1 MKLRKY
7 LIWKRGKGAKPKLT
21 VVDNP
26 EQSSFGF
33 SQEEVSALRTVLP
46 WEVPR
51 LTRVQRVGAFLE
63 DLPITQGSLS
73 GTKLKLRD
81 WQWEFLEAVY
91 AENETGQR
99 PVRTAL
105 LSMAR
110 KNGKTQLVAGLGLC
124 HLVGPEA
131 ENRGEVYAAANDK
144 QQSGKTFMEMVAILD
159 EHPEL
164 DARVNVVKFSKRIEV
179 LSGQGK
185 GSIFQALSA
194 DASTKQGLSPSFT
207 IYDELGTAPKR
218 DLYEALDTAMGARDN
233 PLLCVI
239 STQAADDH
247 AIMSELIDYGQ
258 KVNSGEVTDASFHM
272 TFYGAGKD
280 DDPWHPETWA
290 KANPALGDFR
300 SLEDVERQASQA
312 QRIPSKEQAF
322 RNLILN
328 QRVDAYVRFL
338 AKAEWDANAGAVDYS
353 ALSGRECW
361 GGLDLSQSRD
371 LTAFVLVFP
380 DDKGGFDV
388 LPRFFL
394 PQQGIQEKAE
404 LDRVPYDLWAKQG
417 FLTLIPGAVVDP
429 SYVAEAIA
437 EASQEFKI
445 QRIAYDRWRME
456 YLKREFV
463 RLGLDLPIEAFGQGF
478 KEMGFAVD
486 KLERSVAEG
495 LLRHAGNPIL
505 TYCAA
510 NAVIEMD
517 PAGNRKLAKNKSSGR
532 IDGMVA
538 LAMAL
543 AAVERES
550 EESVPA
556 CIAALMD

>member
-1 MKLRKY
+1 MGQ
-7 LIWKRGKGAKPKLT
+7 RGKGAKPKLAI
-21 VVDNP
+21 VENP
-26 EQSSFGF
+26 DQAAFGF
-33 SQEEVSALRTVLP
+33 RQDEVSSMRSTLP
-46 WEVPR
+46 WEQAG
-51 LTRVQRVGAFLE
+51 LTRVERIVAFLE
-63 DLPITQGSLS
+63 DLPITQGSLA
-73 GTKLKLRD
+73 GTNLRIRP
-81 WQWEFLEAVY
+81 WQRDFLDAIYSED
-91 AENETGQR
+91 ETGRR
-99 PVRTAL
+99 PVRTAV

-124 HLVGPEA
+124 HLLGPEA

-144 QQSGKTFMEMVAILD
+144 AQSGKTFAEMVAILD

-179 LSGQGK
+179 LHGTGK

-218 DLYEALDTAMGARDN
+218 DLYEALDTAMGAREN

-239 STQAADDH
+239 STQAANDH
-247 AIMSELIDYGQ
+247 AVMSELVDYG
-258 KVNSGEVTDASFHM
+258 KKINTGEIEDSSFHL
-272 TFYGAGKD
+272 TFYGADED
-280 DDPWHPETWA
+280 DDPWAEETWL

-300 SLEDVERQASQA
+300 SLEDVRRQASQA
-312 QRIPSKEQAF
+312 KRMPAAEQGF

-328 QRVDAYVRFL
+328 QRVDAHVRFL
-338 AKAEWDANAGAVDYS
+338 AKAEWDANGGAVNYA
-353 ALSGRECW
+353 ALEGRQCW

-371 LTAFVLVFP
+371 LTALVLVFP
-380 DDKGGFDV
+380 DGHGGFDV

-394 PQQGIQEKAE
+394 PEQNIREKAD

-429 SYVAEAIA
+429 AFVAEAIA
-437 EASQEFKI
+437 EYCTFYDV
-445 QRIAYDRWRME
+445 QRIAYDRWRIE
-456 YLKREFV
+456 DLKRE
-463 RLGLDLPIEAFGQGF
+463 LDRIGAEPPIEPFGQGF
-478 KEMGFAVD
+478 RDMAPALD
-486 KLERSVAEG
+486 KMERLVAEAR
-495 LLRHAGNPIL
+495 LRHAGNPVL
-505 TYCAA
+505 TFCAS
-510 NAVIEMD
+510 NAVVEMD

-543 AAVERES
+543 AAVDREV
-550 EESVPA
+550 EDALPA
-556 CIAALMD
+556 CLVELMT

>member
-1 MKLRKY
+1 MGLR
-7 LIWKRGKGAKPKLT
+7 GAGAKPKLA
-21 VVDNP
+21 VVED
-26 EQSSFGF
+26 QSQRAFGF
-33 SQEEVSALRTVLP
+33 AQDEISPLRSTLP
-46 WEVPR
+46 WEEPG
-51 LTRVQRVGAFLE
+51 LTRVERIGAFLE
-63 DLPITQGSLS
+63 DLPITQGSLA
-73 GTKLKLRD
+73 GTKLVLRD

-91 AENETGQR
+91 AEDENGQR
-99 PVRTAL
+99 PVRTAV

-124 HLVGPEA
+124 HLLGPEA
-131 ENRGEVYAAANDK
+131 ESRGEVYAAANDK

-179 LSGQGK
+179 LHGQGK

-239 STQAADDH
+239 STQAANDH
-247 AIMSELIDYGQ
+247 AVMSELVDYGH
-258 KVNSGEVTDASFHM
+258 KVNSGEVEDPSFHM
-272 TFYGAGKD
+272 TFFGAGTD
-280 DDPWHPETWA
+280 DDPWHPDTWA
-290 KANPALGDFR
+290 MANPALGDFR
-300 SLEDVERQASQA
+300 SLEDVERQAAQA
-312 QRIPSKEQAF
+312 RRIPSKEQAF

-328 QRVDAYVRFL
+328 QRVDAHVRFL
-338 AKAEWDANAGAVDYS
+338 AKAEWDANGGEVDYA

-380 DDKGGFDV
+380 DDRGGFDV

-394 PQQGIQEKAE
+394 PEQGIREKAE

-456 YLKREFV
+456 YLKKELD
-463 RLGLDLPIEAFGQGF
+463 RLGADLPIEPFGQGF

-486 KLERSVAEG
+486 KLERLVAEAM
-495 LLRHAGNPIL
+495 LQHAGNPIL
-505 TYCAA
+505 TFCAS

-543 AAVERES
+543 AAVDREG
-550 EESVPA
+550 EDDMPA

>member
-1 MKLRKY
+1 MGQ
-7 LIWKRGKGAKPKLT
+7 RGKGAKPKLT

-26 EQSSFGF
+26 AQRSLDIALD
-33 SQEEVSALRTVLP
+33 EVSTLRSTLP
-46 WEVPR
+46 WEEPG
-51 LTRVQRVGAFLE
+51 LTRVERIGAFLE
-63 DLPITQGSLS
+63 DLPITQGSLA
-73 GTKLKLRD
+73 GTKLRLRD
-81 WQWEFLEAVY
+81 WQWDFLKSVY
-91 AENETGQR
+91 AEDETGRR
-99 PVRTAL
+99 PVRTAV

-124 HLVGPEA
+124 HLLGPEA
-131 ENRGEVYAAANDK
+131 ESRGEVYAAANDK

-179 LSGQGK
+179 LHGQGK

-218 DLYEALDTAMGARDN
+218 DLYEALDTAMGAREN

-239 STQAADDH
+239 STQAASDH
-247 AIMSELIDYGQ
+247 AVMSELVDYGH

-272 TFYGAGKD
+272 TFYGASED
-280 DDPWHPETWA
+280 DDPWHPDTWA

-328 QRVDAYVRFL
+328 QRVDAHVRFL
-338 AKAEWDANAGAVDYS
+338 AKAEWDANAGAVDYA

-371 LTAFVLVFP
+371 LTAFVLVFA

-394 PQQGIQEKAE
+394 PEQGIREKAE
-404 LDRVPYDLWAKQG
+404 SDRVPYDLWAKQG

-429 SYVAEAIA
+429 AFVAEAIA
-437 EASQEFKI
+437 EAGHEFKI

-456 YLKREFV
+456 YLKREFD
-463 RLGLDLPIEAFGQGF
+463 RLGAELPIEPFGQGF

-486 KLERSVAEG
+486 KLERLVAEG
-495 LLRHAGNPIL
+495 QLRHAGNPIL
-505 TYCAA
+505 TFCAA

-543 AAVERES
+543 AAVDREG
-550 EESVPA
+550 EDDVPA

>member
-1 MKLRKY
+1 MGQ
-7 LIWKRGKGAKPKLT
+7 RGKGAKPKLT

-26 EQSSFGF
+26 AQPSFGF
-33 SQEEVSALRTVLP
+33 AKDEVSALRSALP
-46 WEVPR
+46 WEEPG
-51 LTRVQRVGAFLE
+51 LTRVERIGAFLE
-63 DLPITQGSLS
+63 DLPITQGSLAGS
-73 GTKLKLRD
+73 KLKLRD
-81 WQWEFLEAVY
+81 WQWDFLEAVY
-91 AENETGQR
+91 AEDELGRR
-99 PVRTAL
+99 PVRTAV

-124 HLVGPEA
+124 HLLGPEA
-131 ENRGEVYAAANDK
+131 ESRGEVYAAANDK
-144 QQSGKTFMEMVAILD
+144 SQSGKTFMEMVAILD

-179 LSGQGK
+179 LHGQGK

-218 DLYEALDTAMGARDN
+218 DLYEALDTAMGAREN

-239 STQAADDH
+239 STQAASDH
-247 AIMSELIDYGQ
+247 AVMSELVDYGH
-258 KVNSGEVTDASFHM
+258 KVNSGEVSDPSFHM
-272 TFYGAGKD
+272 TFYGAGED
-280 DDPWHPETWA
+280 DNPWDPDTW
-290 KANPALGDFR
+290 KRANPALGDFR
-300 SLEDVERQASQA
+300 SLEDVERQAAQA

-328 QRVDAYVRFL
+328 QRVDAHVRFL
-338 AKAEWDANAGAVDYS
+338 AKAEWDANAGAVDYE

-394 PQQGIQEKAE
+394 PEQGIREKAE
-404 LDRVPYDLWAKQG
+404 LDRVPYDLWARQG

-429 SYVAEAIA
+429 SFVAEAIA

-456 YLKREFV
+456 YLKREFD
-463 RLGLDLPIEAFGQGF
+463 RLGADLPIEAFGQGY

-486 KLERSVAEG
+486 KLERLVAEG
-495 LLRHAGNPIL
+495 QLRHAGNPIL
-505 TYCAA
+505 TFCAA

-543 AAVERES
+543 AAVDREG
-550 EESVPA
+550 EDDIPA
-556 CIAALMD
+556 CIAELME

>member
-1 MKLRKY
+1 MGQ
-7 LIWKRGKGAKPKLT
+7 RGKGAKPKLA
-21 VVDNP
+21 VVENTD
-26 EQSSFGF
+26 QGAFGF
-33 SQEEVSALRTVLP
+33 AQGEVSPLRSSLP
-46 WEVPR
+46 WEEPG
-51 LTRVQRVGAFLE
+51 LSRVERIAAFLE
-63 DLPITQGSLS
+63 DLPITQGSLA
-73 GTKLKLRD
+73 GTTLKLRD
-81 WQWEFLEAVY
+81 WQLQFLEEVY
-91 AENETGQR
+91 AEDEDGRR
-99 PVRTAL
+99 PVRTAV

-124 HLVGPEA
+124 HLLGPEA
-131 ENRGEVYAAANDK
+131 ESRGEVYAAANDK

-179 LSGQGK
+179 LHGQGK

-239 STQAADDH
+239 NTQAASDH
-247 AIMSELIDYGQ
+247 AVMSELVDYGH
-258 KVNSGEVTDASFHM
+258 KVNAGEVTDPSFHM
-272 TFYGAGKD
+272 TFYGAGED
-280 DDPWHPETWA
+280 DDPWNPDTWA

-300 SLEDVERQASQA
+300 SFEDVERQAAQA

-328 QRVDAYVRFL
+328 QRVDAHVRFL
-338 AKAEWDANAGAVDYS
+338 AKAEWDANAGDVDYA
-353 ALSGRECW
+353 ALAGRECW

-380 DDKGGFDV
+380 DDRGGFDV

-394 PQQGIQEKAE
+394 PEQGIREKAE
-404 LDRVPYDLWAKQG
+404 LDRVPYDIWAKQG

-437 EASQEFKI
+437 EASEEFNI

-456 YLKREFV
+456 YLKREFD
-463 RLGLDLPIEAFGQGF
+463 RLGADLPIEAFGQGF

-486 KLERSVAEG
+486 KLERLVAEAN
-495 LLRHAGNPIL
+495 LRHAGNPIL
-505 TYCAA
+505 TFCAS

-543 AAVERES
+543 AAVDREG
-550 EESVPA
+550 EDDIPA
-556 CIAALMD
+556 CIAALME

>member
-1 MKLRKY
+1 MGQ
-7 LIWKRGKGAKPKLT
+7 RGKGAKPKLAVIENT
-21 VVDNP
+21 A
-26 EQSSFGF
+26 QGSLGF
-33 SQEEVSALRTVLP
+33 AQDEVSPLRSTLP
-46 WEVPR
+46 WEEPG
-51 LTRVQRVGAFLE
+51 LTRVERIGAFLE
-63 DLPITQGSLS
+63 DLPITQGSLAGS
-73 GTKLKLRD
+73 KLKLRD
-81 WQWEFLEAVY
+81 WQWAFLEAVY
-91 AENETGQR
+91 AEDGDGRR
-99 PVRTAL
+99 PVRTAI

-124 HLVGPEA
+124 HLLGPEA
-131 ENRGEVYAAANDK
+131 ESRGEVYAAANDK

-179 LSGQGK
+179 LHGQGK

-239 STQAADDH
+239 STQAANDH
-247 AIMSELIDYGQ
+247 AVMSELVDYGH
-258 KVNSGEVTDASFHM
+258 KVNAGEIDDPTFHM
-272 TFYGAGKD
+272 TFYGAGED
-280 DDPWHPETWA
+280 DDPWAESTWA

-300 SLEDVERQASQA
+300 SLDDVARQAAQA

-328 QRVDAYVRFL
+328 QRVDAHVRFL
-338 AKAEWDANAGAVDYS
+338 AKAEWDANGGVVDHA

-361 GGLDLSQSRD
+361 GRLDLSQSRD

-380 DDKGGFDV
+380 DDAGGFDV

-394 PQQGIQEKAE
+394 PEQGIAEKSD
-404 LDRVPYDLWAKQG
+404 LDRVPYELWAKQG

-429 SYVAEAIA
+429 TYVAEAIA
-437 EASQEFKI
+437 EASHEYDI
-445 QRIAYDRWRME
+445 QKIAYDRWRIE
-456 YLKREFV
+456 YLRREFD
-463 RLGLDLPIEAFGQGF
+463 RLGLDLPIESFGQGH
-478 KEMGFAVD
+478 KEMGPAVD
-486 KLERSVAEG
+486 KLERVVAEAK
-495 LLRHAGNPIL
+495 LRHAGNPIL
-505 TYCAA
+505 TFCAS

-532 IDGMVA
+532 IDGLVA
-538 LAMAL
+538 LTMAL
-543 AAVERES
+543 TAVDREVADD
-550 EESVPA
+550 VPA

>member
-1 MKLRKY
+1 
-7 LIWKRGKGAKPKLT
+7 
-21 VVDNP
+21 
-26 EQSSFGF
+26 
-33 SQEEVSALRTVLP
+33 
-46 WEVPR
+46 
-51 LTRVQRVGAFLE
+51 
-63 DLPITQGSLS
+63 
-73 GTKLKLRD
+73 
-81 WQWEFLEAVY
+81 
-91 AENETGQR
+91 
-99 PVRTAL
+99 
-105 LSMAR
+105 
-110 KNGKTQLVAGLGLC
+110 
-124 HLVGPEA
+124 
-131 ENRGEVYAAANDK
+131 
-144 QQSGKTFMEMVAILD
+144 MEMVAILD

-164 DARVNVVKFSKRIEV
+164 DARVNVVIFSKRIEV
-179 LSGQGK
+179 LHGQGK

-218 DLYEALDTAMGARDN
+218 DLYEALDTAMGAREN

-239 STQAADDH
+239 STQAASDH
-247 AIMSELIDYGQ
+247 TVMSELVDYGH
-258 KVNSGEVTDASFHM
+258 KINSGEVDDPSFHM
-272 TFYGAGKD
+272 TFYGATDD
-280 DDPWHPETWA
+280 DDPWAEETWQ

-300 SLEDVERQASQA
+300 SLEDVRRQASQA

-328 QRVDAYVRFL
+328 QRVDAHVRFL
-338 AKAEWDANAGAVDYS
+338 AKAEWDANSGAVDYS
-353 ALSGRECW
+353 ALAGRECW

-380 DDKGGFDV
+380 DDKGGFDI

-394 PQQGIQEKAE
+394 PEQGILEKSEA
-404 LDRVPYDLWAKQG
+404 DRVPYDLWARQG

-429 SYVAEAIA
+429 AFVAEAIA
-437 EASQEFKI
+437 EASHEFDI

-456 YLKREFV
+456 YLKREFD
-463 RLGLDLPIEAFGQGF
+463 RLGADLPIEPFGQGF

-486 KLERSVAEG
+486 KLERLVAEAG
-495 LLRHAGNPIL
+495 LRHAANPIL
-505 TYCAA
+505 TFCAS

-543 AAVERES
+543 AAVDRQNNAEL
-550 EESVPA
+550 PA
-556 CIAALMD
+556 CLSQFLSEQTCN